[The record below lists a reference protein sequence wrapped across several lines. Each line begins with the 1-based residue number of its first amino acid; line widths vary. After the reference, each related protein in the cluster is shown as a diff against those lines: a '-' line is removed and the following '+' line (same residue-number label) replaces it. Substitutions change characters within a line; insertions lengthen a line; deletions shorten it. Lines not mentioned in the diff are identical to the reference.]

1 MALDI
6 NRFRAM
12 GILINRPFHPL
23 DKSKLGFPVFAQ
35 GIGAITTFKSNQ
47 TQGKLAPDIA
57 CRLGKQ
63 IAIIRSGDIAI
74 MDSDDVFILSVD
86 VA

>member
-1 MALDI
+1 LALDI
-6 NRFRAM
+6 NRFRAV

-47 TQGKLAPDIA
+47 TQGTLAPNI
-57 CRLGKQ
+57 CYRFGEQ

-74 MDSDDVFILSVD
+74 MDSDGVFILSVM
-86 VA
+86 